1 MTDKPFGDIP
11 LEKRAQILERR
22 LARAHAALAD
32 AETALEGRM
41 HELDQANRDLRRR
54 ESELAERLDI
64 ESAKLLA
71 AQRVGGFAT
80 IYAERGKPYQSS
92 VQLNRILGV
101 AEDVVID
108 PEYLISRIHPLD
120 QARIGRSSVQFFEQ
134 MSAGTDHS
142 FEHRIVRPDGE
153 MRWLNWKLRK
163 EVGSDGSFQSVSGS
177 VRDITES
184 RANQRAVRALQLRAE
199 RRVIELDRLSHT
211 LAKSQAQTET
221 ALKARTDFLS
231 YMAHQFRTP
240 LNTLTGMMDLLSIE
254 ERSAEDGQKLAFA
267 ARAAER
273 LGSLVNE
280 VIDEAEGRST
290 DVTLF
295 PNPADLEQLAQQTQD
310 YWDRASSQSE
320 DGGVLTIAIDGAL
333 PANAFVDASRLREAL
348 DSLVGYGLSAAGDV
362 KLDMTWNDGLCI
374 SMIAGRLAADIDA
387 QGEKKLAATEPQLRR
402 AGLIVAAMQGD
413 IEVSA
418 SPTATLRVSIPL
430 QLHEADDAK
439 ETGFLRNKTGDQ
451 PTILIA
457 EDTESNRYV
466 ITGFCER
473 LGCRV
478 ETAVNGLEAVEAA
491 LSQQFDA
498 ILMDVQMPVMTG
510 EEAVRHIRA
519 SDLPQS
525 RTPVIGVTAHSLQA
539 ERDRLLASG
548 MSACLAKPIQLAELR
563 AALTTA
569 LTTGMMPRDGGNDT
583 GSLFDLR
590 RFREAFEALP
600 VQFREKFLAAIR
612 EDLLNYGGK
621 LEAAVA
627 EKNTDA
633 ADRQAHALKGI
644 AGNIGAIGLLAAIGA
659 FREADAPLDGEPFVS
674 LKQKIAA
681 TFDTCGDLFEAMIK
695 DQ

>member
-1 MTDKPFGDIP
+1 MAQQMTDTPFDDIP

-22 LARAHAALAD
+22 LARAQAALAD

-41 HELDQANRDLRRR
+41 HELDQANRDLQRR

-80 IYAERGKPYQSS
+80 IYAERGKPYHSS

-101 AEDVVID
+101 AEDVTID
-108 PEYLISRIHPLD
+108 PEYLISLIHPLD
-120 QARIGRSSVQFFEQ
+120 RGRISRSSVQFFEQ
-134 MSAGTDHS
+134 MSADTDHS

-153 MRWLNWKLRK
+153 LRWLSWKLRK
-163 EVGSDGSFQSVSGS
+163 EVGADGTFQSVSGS

-199 RRVIELDRLSHT
+199 RRVIELDRLSRT
-211 LAKSQAQTET
+211 LAKSQAQAET

-267 ARAAER
+267 TRAAER

-295 PNPADLEQLAQQTQD
+295 PNPTDLEQLAEQTQD
-310 YWDRASSQSE
+310 YWDRASSESE

-333 PANAFVDASRLREAL
+333 PTKAFVDASRLREAL
-348 DSLVGYGLSAAGDV
+348 DNLIGYGLSAAGDV
-362 KLDMTWNDGLCI
+362 KLHMTWNDGLCI

-387 QGEKKLAATEPQLRR
+387 QGEKELAATEPQLRR
-402 AGLIVAAMQGD
+402 AGRIIAAMQGVID
-413 IEVSA
+413 ISA
-418 SPTATLRVSIPL
+418 SPAATLVVSLPL
-430 QLHEADDAK
+430 QVHEADDAK
-439 ETGFLRNKTGDQ
+439 ETGFLRNKAGDQ

-569 LTTGMMPRDGGNDT
+569 MMPQDGGNET

-600 VQFREKFLAAIR
+600 VQFREKFLAAVR
-612 EDLLNYGGK
+612 EDLLNYGSK

-627 EKNTDA
+627 EKDTDA

-644 AGNIGAIGLLAAIGA
+644 AGNIGAIGLLAAIA
-659 FREADAPLDGEPFVS
+659 TFREASAPLDGEPFAL

-681 TFDTCGDLFEAMIK
+681 TLEACGDLFEAMIK